1 MYTFIFHDNFWNY
14 YWKIFFVVVQIFKFI
29 FNDSFY
35 KCFVEK
41 KQFLQPVVRIYKFI
55 FKPIFEKQFL
65 SPAGRIYKFLLKN
78 NFYKTPSKKYFLT
91 AFGMWCYNH
100 IFEVQ
105 NLLIKLKQMIERQ
118 LNDIGFVNIYDCYT
132 FGQLNCMYFFV
143 NIYSTKIASK
153 KKHYKK
159 SLKSGRS
166 GPLAKRGL
174 RRLVYIYGM
183 VRI

>member
-41 KQFLQPVVRIYKFI
+41 
-55 FKPIFEKQFL
+55 KQFL

-174 RRLVYIYGM
+174 RRLVVTI
-183 VRI
+183 INSP